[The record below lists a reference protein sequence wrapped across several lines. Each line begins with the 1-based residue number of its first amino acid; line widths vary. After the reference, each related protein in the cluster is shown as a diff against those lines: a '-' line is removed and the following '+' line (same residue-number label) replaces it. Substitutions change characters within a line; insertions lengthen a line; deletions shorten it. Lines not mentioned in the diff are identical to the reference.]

1 MKIPSFPAFVAILVC
16 SLPAS
21 VFAQMPPPGPPGPP
35 MDMDRMALLLDL
47 DGYQK
52 TEVKKL
58 LDAQRTELD
67 ARRKQMQESGQRPS
81 REAMR
86 AERDKSDKSLI
97 EALQQ
102 VLNEQQIA
110 KFKALTQGPRPMG
123 PPPGERRGEGGRRIE

>member
-1 MKIPSFPAFVAILVC
+1 MKFPLLAVILAC
-16 SLPAS
+16 TLSAS
-21 VFAQMPPPGPPGPP
+21 ASAQMPPPGPPGPP

-67 ARRKQMQESGQRPS
+67 ARRRQMQESGQRPS

-86 AERDKSDKSLI
+86 AERDKSEKTLI
-97 EALQQ
+97 ESLQQ

-123 PPPGERRGEGGRRIE
+123 PPPGERRGEGGRRPE

>member
-1 MKIPSFPAFVAILVC
+1 MKLRVLLPLVACIL
-16 SLPAS
+16 SANA
-21 VFAQMPPPGPPGPP
+21 FAQMPPPGPPGLT

-47 DGYQK
+47 DSHQK

-67 ARRKQMQESGQRPS
+67 ARRGQVHESGQRPT

-86 AERDKSDKSLI
+86 ADREKSEKSLI
-97 EALQQ
+97 ESLQQ

-123 PPPGERRGEGGRRIE
+123 PPPGERRGEGGRRPD